1 MSTELAVLSLAYF
14 IMLSPIA
21 TVVESTVVV
30 VPFTVKSPET
40 VKLSP
45 IVTSEVPWPINTV
58 SPEVLVPIVIALPS
72 ASILSRL
79 IIPTL
84 SILPSE
90 ASKPPADIVLLPT
103 SIAPKPDV
111 IEPEFKAPTLVSEE
125 PNTVDLIEVPLN
137 VGPAAVI
144 VIAAEP
150 LKSTPL
156 IALAVV
162 SVAAEPVVF

>member
-1 MSTELAVLSLAYF
+1 MS
-14 IMLSPIA
+14 
-21 TVVESTVVV
+21 
-30 VPFTVKSPET
+30 
-40 VKLSP
+40 
-45 IVTSEVPWPINTV
+45 
-58 SPEVLVPIVIALPS
+58 VPIVIAEPS
-72 ASILSRL
+72 AIIASRDIL
-79 IIPTL
+79 PTFVM
-84 SILPSE
+84 LPSE
-90 ASKPPADIVLLPT
+90 ASKLPADIALLPT

-125 PNTVDLIEVPLN
+125 PNIVDLREVPLN